1 MAKSEYWGGGG
12 GKDVVEVTLRQL
24 LQWINHVTVNNFRS
38 DRHGPHKSEDYWKF
52 AVKEKHQKGIALL
65 TKTKQAIVT
74 SAEVET
80 DDLWCTKV
88 RKVYV

>member
-1 MAKSEYWGGGG
+1 MGGG
-12 GKDVVEVTLRQL
+12 GKDVVKVTLRQL
-24 LQWINHVTVNNFRS
+24 LQWVNHVIVTNFRS
-38 DRHGPHKSEDYWKF
+38 DCHSPHKPEDYWKF
-52 AVKEKHQKGIALL
+52 AMKEKHQKVIALL

-88 RKVYV
+88 RKVNV